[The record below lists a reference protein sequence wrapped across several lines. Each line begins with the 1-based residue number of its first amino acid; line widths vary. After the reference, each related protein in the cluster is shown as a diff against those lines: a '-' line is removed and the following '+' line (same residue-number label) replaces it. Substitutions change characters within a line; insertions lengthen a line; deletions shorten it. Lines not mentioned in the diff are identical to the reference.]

1 MLEEN
6 DYDDENDNKDPAIVL
21 KYQKYKTRL
30 YVLLLTGK
38 YIIQ

>member
-6 DYDDENDNKDPAIVL
+6 DYDDNTQDAANAL
-21 KYQKYKTRL
+21 KQQKHKTWL

-38 YIIQ
+38 